1 MFSLNITLSKREK
14 TSHASCEKHNSK
26 IEETR
31 TVSISIYS
39 AVLYL
44 FVGYENIVARPKGK
58 KAVTCCFP
66 RPVSNQPLNHLNHQ
80 IEEFDW
86 LFFCEEIISIF
97 EKVSL

>member
-1 MFSLNITLSKREK
+1 MFSLNITFSKRERRLLMHRVK
-14 TSHASCEKHNSK
+14 NITAKSRKPAP
-26 IEETR
+26 
-31 TVSISIYS
+31 VSISIYS

-86 LFFCEEIISIF
+86 LFFSEEIYIDF
-97 EKVSL
+97 